1 MNARLLLVV
10 FALCLAAVPALGQEQ
25 APIYRIEKEQMQK
38 DGKSQ
43 DRVRVFRRTEDGKST
58 LYVTV
63 QFLLTRDGQP
73 AYDVKPEE
81 IVVKENGRQVGDLQ
95 VLPPTAAPLTTVLA
109 IDISGSMADHG
120 KLNEA
125 KQAARLFLEQ
135 LRPQSECGLILFDH
149 KLRVQQAP
157 AAQRERLRAY
167 IDAAVPRG
175 GTAYLDATAEAIHML
190 RNAAGRKAV
199 LLLTDGVDLNS
210 RRSMADVIR
219 EATAAK
225 VPVYTIGAGEPGR
238 NIPVTTVLVLDCS
251 GSMDEPADDSDEKST
266 KMQAL
271 HQAASRFIDIM
282 RPGAQTTLIP
292 FSDDVEKAKP
302 FTADKQ
308 SLKRDIRDLTAGG
321 ETALFD
327 ATYEAIETLAA
338 ARPEGRRAV
347 VVLTDGKDNKPGGRR
362 VQQVIAAA
370 RRAEVLLHMLGLG
383 RQGELDEDVM
393 RQMARETG
401 GTYHHARNRQMLYD
415 IFENLSIQLHDDG
428 VDEATL
434 RQLAE
439 DTGGKYFPA
448 RDVSQLKAIYQD
460 LAQELQTTYQVTF
473 ASLRQDDDGT
483 SRDIDISVWQH
494 GAQVSDALR
503 AGYNVRGV
511 VVPEMDGAVYLG
523 LLALLGGMLLFPA
536 SMRRFGRKA
545 PEGQ

>member
-25 APIYRIEKEQMQK
+25 APIYRIEKEQVQK

-43 DRVRVFRRTEDGKST
+43 DRVRVFRRNDDDKST

-109 IDISGSMADHG
+109 IDISGSMSDHG

-149 KLRVQQAP
+149 KLRVQQPP

-175 GTAYLDATAEAIHML
+175 GTAYLDATAEAIRML
-190 RNAAGRKAV
+190 RNPTGRKAV

-210 RRSMADVIR
+210 RRSMPDVIR

-251 GSMDEPADDSDEKST
+251 GSMDEPADDSEEKST

-271 HQAASRFIDIM
+271 HQAASRFVDIM

-292 FSDDVEKAKP
+292 FSDEVEKAKP

-362 VQQVIAAA
+362 VEQVIAAA
-370 RRAEVLLHMLGLG
+370 RRAEVPLHMLGLG

-393 RQMARETG
+393 RRMARMTG

-428 VDEATL
+428 IDEAAL
-434 RQLAE
+434 RKLAE

-483 SRDIDISVWQH
+483 SRDIDISVWRQ

-523 LLALLGGMLLFPA
+523 LLALLGGMLLLPA
-536 SMRRFGRKA
+536 SMRRFGRKP
-545 PEGQ
+545 PEG

>member
-10 FALCLAAVPALGQEQ
+10 FALGLATVPALAQEQ

-43 DRVRVFRRTEDGKST
+43 DRVRVFRRNDDGKST

-125 KQAARLFLEQ
+125 KQAARLFLDQ

-149 KLRVQQAP
+149 KLRVQQPP

-271 HQAASRFIDIM
+271 HQAASRFVDIM

-292 FSDDVEKAKP
+292 FSDEVEKAKP
-302 FTADKQ
+302 FTADKE

-362 VQQVIAAA
+362 VEQVIAAA
-370 RRAEVLLHMLGLG
+370 RRAEVPLHMLGLG

-393 RQMARETG
+393 RRMARMTG
-401 GTYHHARNRQMLYD
+401 GTYHHARSRQMLYD

-428 VDEATL
+428 VDEAAL
-434 RQLAE
+434 RKLAE

-483 SRDIDISVWQH
+483 SRDIDISVWRQ

-523 LLALLGGMLLFPA
+523 LLALLGGMLVLPA
-536 SMRRFGRKA
+536 SMRRFGRKE
-545 PEGQ
+545 PEG